1 MFMNRSGDKFKYGD
15 VIFTVGQMV
24 VGTDQSVYEGLYGR
38 ITEIKDG
45 EDKETENKTPDIYCT
60 FELPVLPHEI
70 EILEKRFLRLTGK
83 RLEDIGLDSII
94 MAPEMIKRL
103 DEPEKCHELL
113 TIYAVTEDW
122 AANGERGHNEMLYAD
137 PDIAKYMFNNRLKKE
152 LAEGCLE
159 HWKDKEDF
167 RVESVRD
174 LYEGYLDGGYDENHY
189 TIRTEEKKL
198 AASREFISSIYQISR
213 RHIR

>member
-1 MFMNRSGDKFKYGD
+1 MNRNGDKFEYED
-15 VIFTVGQMV
+15 VVFTIGQPV
-24 VGTDQSVYEGLYGR
+24 VGTDRSVYEGLYGH
-38 ITEIKDG
+38 ITEIRDG
-45 EDKETENKTPDIYCT
+45 EDKETENETPDIYCT

-70 EILEKRFLRLTGK
+70 EILEKRFLRLSGK

-94 MAPEMIKRL
+94 MAPEMIKGL
-103 DEPEKCHELL
+103 EESEKCHEFL

-137 PDIAKYMFNNRLKKE
+137 PDTAKYMLNNRLKKE

-159 HWKDKEDF
+159 RWKDRKDF
-167 RVESVRD
+167 RVESARD

-189 TIRTEEKKL
+189 AIQIEEKRL
-198 AASREFISSIYQISR
+198 AASREFISSVYQISR

>member
-1 MFMNRSGDKFKYGD
+1 MFMNRSGDIFEYGD
-15 VIFTVGQMV
+15 VIFTIGQMV

-45 EDKETENKTPDIYCT
+45 EDKETENKTPDIYCA

-70 EILEKRFLRLTGK
+70 EILEKRFLRLMGK

-94 MAPEMIKRL
+94 MAPKMIKGL

-113 TIYAVTEDW
+113 AIYAVP
-122 AANGERGHNEMLYAD
+122 GSCY
-137 PDIAKYMFNNRLKKE
+137 PDTSKYMLNNRLKKE

-159 HWKDKEDF
+159 HWKDKKDF
-167 RVESVRD
+167 RVESARD
-174 LYEGYLDGGYDENHY
+174 LYEGYLDGGYEESHY
-189 TIRTEEKKL
+189 AIRIEEKKL
-198 AASREFISSIYQISR
+198 AVSREFISSVYQISG